1 MFKYLGAYS
10 IKLFKKRKVKEN
22 WWIKCKTSKIKF
34 LGWFL
39 ICNSFV
45 KTNITQHNLSVVYS
59 ELDSLFSICHYQP
72 SVMCQIGALFFSF
85 WQNTCWNRCKITLVA
100 FDRFF
105 SRMNFQMRS
114 QIVCSNRC
122 KVTLSSQMDCLNRF
136 KVLLSEPQY
145 LPHLLLEGG
154 NSGPGAQITVMF
166 LPGGNLGPGD
176 SGPKAQIAAMVLTGG
191 DWGPGDLG
199 PSSAIGA

>member
-1 MFKYLGAYS
+1 
-10 IKLFKKRKVKEN
+10 
-22 WWIKCKTSKIKF
+22 
-34 LGWFL
+34 
-39 ICNSFV
+39 
-45 KTNITQHNLSVVYS
+45 
-59 ELDSLFSICHYQP
+59 
-72 SVMCQIGALFFSF
+72 MCP
-85 WQNTCWNRCKITLVA
+85 
-100 FDRFF
+100 
-105 SRMNFQMRS
+105 
-114 QIVCSNRC
+114 QIVYSNRC
-122 KVTLSSQMDCLNRF
+122 KVTLASQMDCLNRF

-154 NSGPGAQITVMF
+154 NSGPGAQITVMV